1 MRTSSI
7 ANSVN
12 EKYPKV
18 YKAGVY
24 MKDVWEETFPNDNR
38 NANTKIQERKAKAQ
52 EMKKYSSEEIDAMQ
66 EEIPEWK
73 RQAMTTFDESK
84 LEDEKGVLGR
94 ALGKAKTKISS
105 TKFIQ

>member
-52 EMKKYSSEEIDAMQ
+52 EMKKYS
-66 EEIPEWK
+66 
-73 RQAMTTFDESK
+73 
-84 LEDEKGVLGR
+84 
-94 ALGKAKTKISS
+94 
-105 TKFIQ
+105 